1 MNQFKKLDKSESTLF
16 AYILRPDVQKHCP
29 TYQTDTVAYHGLA
42 MDSISYPSCLSLLL
56 CSPPLEFRIPDR
68 LHRPLLL
75 Y

>member
-1 MNQFKKLDKSESTLF
+1 MNQLELDKSESTQF

-29 TYQTDTVAYHGLA
+29 TYQTDTVAYHDLA

-56 CSPPLEFRIPDR
+56 CSQHLEFRIPDR